1 MREIEFRGKAIHP
14 NSLEQIVGSWAY
26 GGIFENKIISRN
38 LDMDSHYHGF
48 ISEIEID
55 LKTIGQYTGLKDKN
69 GKKIFE
75 WDIVE
80 IDVHDHLMILYG
92 VVTYN
97 EVTEWTT
104 DLLTA
109 KKWLEN
115 AKQGF
120 YDGEV
125 DEDYYVALIKLDVE
139 AFLYDLYDKETD
151 LSDQLHDEAETME
164 EYWLILDDDGTY
176 MVKEVTE

>member
-55 LKTIGQYTGLKDKN
+55 LKTIGKYTGLKDKN

-75 WDIVE
+75 GDIVK
-80 IDVHDHLMILYG
+80 
-92 VVTYN
+92 VTGDEDCEFTSIVEYFG
-97 EVTEWTT
+97 EG
-104 DLLTA
+104 DYPAFDMTA
-109 KKWLEN
+109 P
-115 AKQGF
+115 
-120 YDGEV
+120 
-125 DEDYYVALIKLDVE
+125 EDYYFESNKFSEILMSSSYELEVIGNIHENPELMGE
-139 AFLYDLYDKETD
+139 ATC
-151 LSDQLHDEAETME
+151 
-164 EYWLILDDDGTY
+164 
-176 MVKEVTE
+176 

>member
-1 MREIEFRGKAIHP
+1 MHP

-75 WDIVE
+75 GDIVDISVYDRLDWSSIKGKVVFLNGAWLVEDVGHFAITLQSETNE
-80 IDVHDHLMILYG
+80 IEIIGNVH
-92 VVTYN
+92 
-97 EVTEWTT
+97 
-104 DLLTA
+104 
-109 KKWLEN
+109 EN
-115 AKQGF
+115 LG
-120 YDGEV
+120 
-125 DEDYYVALIKLDVE
+125 LWE
-139 AFLYDLYDKETD
+139 A
-151 LSDQLHDEAETME
+151 
-164 EYWLILDDDGTY
+164 
-176 MVKEVTE
+176 

>member
-26 GGIFENKIISRN
+26 GGIFENKIISRY

-75 WDIVE
+75 GDIVNCKFFDRMVGDIAGVINF
-80 IDVHDHLMILYG
+80 IDCVWAVSDFKNKRLY
-92 VVTYN
+92 
-97 EVTEWTT
+97 
-104 DLLTA
+104 
-109 KKWLEN
+109 
-115 AKQGF
+115 
-120 YDGEV
+120 
-125 DEDYYVALIKLDVE
+125 
-139 AFLYDLYDKETD
+139 
-151 LSDQLHDEAETME
+151 
-164 EYWLILDDDGTY
+164 
-176 MVKEVTE
+176 